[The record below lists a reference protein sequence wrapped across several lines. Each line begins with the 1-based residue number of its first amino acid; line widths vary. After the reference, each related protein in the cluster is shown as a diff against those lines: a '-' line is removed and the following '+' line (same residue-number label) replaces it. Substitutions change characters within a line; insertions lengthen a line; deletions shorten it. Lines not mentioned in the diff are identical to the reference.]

1 MKKLKFIGAVG
12 GAISLVLCWPLA
24 VGQIGQNVVTDGL
37 AHISNDDI
45 SAELIEYDRGYLS
58 SKVQTRYTVINPILK
73 QQFVAEGL
81 PTEIVVDSA
90 VRHGL
95 VAISAVSTFPEYPNA
110 PLVIE
115 SRTQLNGTTSFKTTL
130 EDWHYQSQGP
140 DAVAIS
146 MLSSQLV
153 GKVTA
158 LGEASY
164 QMSVPSIAINF
175 STSEKLL
182 LSNLTGEGNGKYDAG
197 FWIGKQS
204 VKFDSIHADTDSGY
218 RLFNLENVSYDFDS
232 ELDAKTSRFTSN
244 HTINLNKVY
253 VDGSHEVNDLKVNF
267 TLGDV
272 DSASFR
278 ALSDIYQSNP
288 DLAGSDLEMALPH
301 VDTLFS
307 KGFFMS
313 LDQLSFKVGEG
324 EFSSK
329 MTLNV
334 PQGTDNVLSDPSVLL
349 SALGGNVET
358 FVSNQLATDMPA
370 IRQGV
375 DELVVMEMMSQKPEG
390 YHLSAEIKDGNL
402 VFSNGNQVPLF
413 ALFMSAMMTPS
424 Y

>member
-1 MKKLKFIGAVG
+1 MKNLKLIGAVG

-37 AHISNDDI
+37 AHLSNNDI

-58 SKVQTRYTVINPILK
+58 SKVQTRYSVINPVLK

-81 PTEIVVDSA
+81 PTEIVVESA
-90 VRHGL
+90 VSHGL
-95 VAISAVSTFPEYPNA
+95 VAISALSTFPEYPDA
-110 PLVIE
+110 PVVIE
-115 SRTQLNGTTSFKTTL
+115 TNTQLNGTTSFKTTV
-130 EDWHYQSQGP
+130 EDWHYQTQGP

-146 MLSSQLV
+146 MLASQFT
-153 GKVTA
+153 GKVTP

-164 QMSVPSIAINF
+164 EMSVPSIAISF
-175 STSEKLL
+175 STEEKIL

-204 VKFDSIHADTDSGY
+204 VKFDSLSAETDSGD
-218 RLFNLENVSYDFDS
+218 RLFNIENASYDFDS
-232 ELDAKTSRFTSN
+232 EMDSASSRFTSIHN
-244 HTINLNKVY
+244 INFAKVY
-253 VDGSHEVNDLKVNF
+253 VEGNNEVKDLTFNF
-267 TLGDV
+267 TMGDL
-272 DSASFR
+272 DSTSFR

-288 DLAGSDLEMALPH
+288 DLANSDLERALPH
-301 VDTLFS
+301 VDALFS
-307 KGFFMS
+307 QGFFMS
-313 LDQLSFKVGEG
+313 LDPLSFKVGEG

-334 PQGTDNVLSDPSVLL
+334 PQGTNNVLSDPSVLL

-358 FVSNQLATDMPA
+358 FVSNQLAADLPA

-375 DELVVMEMMSQKPEG
+375 DELVVMEMMTLKPEG
-390 YHLSAEIKDGNL
+390 YHLNAEIKEGNL
-402 VFSNGNQVPLF
+402 VFANGNQVPLF
-413 ALFMSAMMTPS
+413 ALFMSAMMSQS